1 MNEKIEFISEGH
13 LYLYC
18 GIIIPSV
25 SEILGFIFPD
35 KYKDVPEWILERK
48 AEYGTLVHKLT
59 EELDNGKTIEELKQE
74 YQFNYIIEASL
85 EQHLKIN
92 EEWGI
97 ETLTQE
103 QIVCYKG
110 VFCGTYDKEANVKGE
125 LSLID
130 KKTTAELDKEYFS
143 WQLSFYELGKGKKYK
158 KLYVEW
164 LPKKNL
170 GKLVEIKRKTKKE
183 LLSKLEEFQ
192 LWKMK
197 QENT

>member
-1 MNEKIEFISEGH
+1 MIEFVEEGH
-13 LYLYC
+13 LYLYN
-18 GIIIPSV
+18 GVIIPSV

-35 KYKDVPEWILERK
+35 KYKDVPEWILNNK
-48 AEYGTLVHKLT
+48 AEYGSLVHKLT

-92 EEWGI
+92 KEWEI
-97 ETLTQE
+97 ETITQE
-103 QIVCYKG
+103 QRVCYEG
-110 VFCGTYDKEANVKGE
+110 LYGGTYDKEANVNGE

-130 KKTTAELDKEYFS
+130 KKTTADLDEEYLS
-143 WQLSFYELGKGKKYK
+143 WQLSYYELAKGKKYK
-158 KLYVEW
+158 KLYAEW

-192 LWKMK
+192 LWKTK

>member
-1 MNEKIEFISEGH
+1 MIEFIEEGH
-13 LYLYC
+13 LYLYN
-18 GIIIPSV
+18 GVIIPSV

-35 KYKDVPEWILERK
+35 KYKDVPEGILERK

-85 EQHLKIN
+85 NQHLKIKK
-92 EEWGI
+92 EYELEPI
-97 ETLTQE
+97 TME
-103 QIVCYKG
+103 QRVCYKG
-110 VFCGTYDKEANVKGE
+110 LYAGTYDLEANIKGKF
-125 LSLID
+125 SLID
-130 KKTTAELDKEYFS
+130 RKTTAELDKEYIS
-143 WQLSFYELGKGKKYK
+143 WQLSFYELASGREYEKF
-158 KLYVEW
+158 YVEW
-164 LPKKNL
+164 LPKKGL

-183 LLSKLEEFQ
+183 LLKKLEEFQ